1 MVSELT
7 GDDRDLLDRLAVRVV
22 DLHME
27 VPAVLAIE
35 TGKPLSLLASQTMLF
50 FEPVVQS
57 LFSVTAY
64 RRVALLLERREALE
78 ALVDAIER
86 RGEAV
91 RAGQRPA
98 APPRE
103 SGDGSHGQGR

>member
-35 TGKPLSLLASQTMLF
+35 TGKPLSLLASQDRKSTRLN
-50 FEPVVQS
+50 S
-57 LFSVTAY
+57 
-64 RRVALLLERREALE
+64 
-78 ALVDAIER
+78 
-86 RGEAV
+86 
-91 RAGQRPA
+91 
-98 APPRE
+98 
-103 SGDGSHGQGR
+103 SHIQKSRMPSSA